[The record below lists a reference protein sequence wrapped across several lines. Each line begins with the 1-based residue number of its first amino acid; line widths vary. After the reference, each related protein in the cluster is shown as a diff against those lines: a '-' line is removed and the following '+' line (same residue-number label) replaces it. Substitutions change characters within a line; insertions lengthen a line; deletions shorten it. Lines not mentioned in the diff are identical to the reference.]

1 MMATQRPEEFWLH
14 LERIVSAKVE
24 RALRDR
30 QVSRAPVIDYL
41 RQVEE
46 MVRRE
51 TDRRQTVQ
59 IIASGR
65 SLLGDRSAAGAR
77 GGFVPT
83 GPSRISPASRVH
95 R

>member
-1 MMATQRPEEFWLH
+1 MTGTQRPEEFWLH

-46 MVRRE
+46 MVRLE
-51 TDRRQTVQ
+51 SGRRQTVQ

-65 SLLGDRSAAGAR
+65 SLLGDRGAAGAQ
-77 GGFVPT
+77 GGFSPRAP
-83 GPSRISPASRVH
+83 GRISPASRVH